1 MGMACILCGKGSIIG
16 RQITRRG
23 LAKKKGGV
31 GQHVTGVS
39 PRKFYPN
46 LQRVK
51 ANLQGTIRRVWVCA
65 RCLKSGKLVK
75 AA

>member
-1 MGMACILCGKGSIIG
+1 MAQFCALCDKGAMFG
-16 RQITRRG
+16 NQITRRG
-23 LAKKKGGV
+23 LAVKKGGI
-31 GQHVTGVS
+31 GQNTTGIS

-51 ANLQGTIRRVWVCA
+51 ANINGTIKRVSVCT
-65 RCLKSGKLVK
+65 RCIKSGKLIK